1 MSGNGVTSKEISQES
16 DLKQESKEK
25 EVMAVGVYICVDV

>member
-1 MSGNGVTSKEISQES
+1 MSGNDVTSKEISQES

-25 EVMAVGVYICVDV
+25 EVIVLEYISV